1 MILSLANKFKNNIM
15 NTIIIYI
22 YFIHVI
28 YTNKNYQLL
37 TFSVE
42 ISYTTVFSGF
52 LR

>member
-1 MILSLANKFKNNIM
+1 MILSHTNKYKNNIM
-15 NTIIIYI
+15 NNIIDT

-28 YTNKNYQLL
+28 YTHKNYQLL

-42 ISYTTVFSGF
+42 IPFTTMFSGF